1 MATTEK
7 EDQVEYESDPDEAKG
22 SLVMRRRRAASDD
35 EEERMGAD
43 GGKDGDDGG
52 GGVEEKGKGV
62 GGVQQ
67 EESDGEGA
75 VAEYDDDEEGEEE
88 EYYLDGEEDD
98 YVDGEGGYD
107 EEGVEVAV
115 AVSGAVADDG
125 VVVNKRVGGPEPAEE
140 TVRKETDVASSLVD
154 NATEW
159 GDYQG
164 EEEEEEEDGGN
175 LEGKK
180 ENEPFAVPTAGAF
193 YMHDDRFRDNVGG
206 EKQVSLFW
214 VYTITIFTLYRAQI
228 LEAVLSRTFGAKK
241 LWESKDDRKWGHDKY
256 EEMTVQERRFDE
268 RRRGRGSYR
277 GRGRNRVV
285 DQGYPRGYRTKSY
298 ENGRTVT
305 STNDSSQNQVARSV
319 RGRGPR
325 RYETSLRK
333 SNQEPSNK
341 SKQYTKNAEAYLQ
354 DNTGRSV
361 VSSMNRET
369 DGASAR
375 KQTFASSLSSASLPF
390 YPSSSSSKDASSAQR
405 KETQSSNNNRINRPS
420 GVDDKFSVR
429 GPNAL
434 VQGQNAS
441 NSTGME
447 KLSIDDSFSASVG
460 KPVKPMSVT
469 PVNDSHSLHNQNR
482 TQTQGRVAGFPV
494 GTMTYQPISQGRVGR
509 ASPAMQVNSD
519 QKSPTSS
526 RVHPTNQQQGHRPGS
541 GQSSSPS
548 KVSVS
553 DNSYEILDTD
563 SPTESS
569 KHAGALVPKGKAT
582 VQGSGKGSFLYGG
595 PQVVGAGGN
604 TGMGHGDQNF
614 PGTPAFLPVMQFG
627 GQHSGGLGVPAVGMA
642 FPGYVAQ
649 PQLGM
654 GNSEMTWL
662 PVLAGAAGALG
673 AAYCSPYIAVDGA
686 YHASSG
692 QATSASSSSKESHSN
707 KPNNEGKPAQRSEV
721 VNEDYGQRQNKPRR
735 YSEMNFGQ

>member
-7 EDQVEYESDPDEAKG
+7 EDHVEYESDPDETKG
-22 SLVMRRRRAASDD
+22 SLVRRRRAASDD
-35 EEERMGAD
+35 EEERMGAE
-43 GGKDGDDGG
+43 GGKDGDDG
-52 GGVEEKGKGV
+52 VEEKGMGV
-62 GGVQQ
+62 GGVQP

-115 AVSGAVADDG
+115 ADD
-125 VVVNKRVGGPEPAEE
+125 VIVNKRVVDKGGPEHVEK
-140 TVRKETDVASSLVD
+140 TVRKETDAASAVVD
-154 NATEW
+154 NAAEW
-159 GDYQG
+159 GGDQG
-164 EEEEEEEDGGN
+164 EEEEEEEGN

-206 EKQVSLFW
+206 
-214 VYTITIFTLYRAQI
+214 RNR
-228 LEAVLSRTFGAKK
+228 RTFGGKK
-241 LWESKDDRKWGHDKY
+241 LWESKDDRKWGHDKF

-268 RRRGRGSYR
+268 RRRGRGNYR
-277 GRGRNRVV
+277 GRGRNRAV
-285 DQGYPRGYRTKSY
+285 DQSYPRGYRTKSY
-298 ENGRTVT
+298 ENDRTVT
-305 STNDSSQNQVARSV
+305 SANNSRQNQVARSV

-333 SNQEPSNK
+333 SNWESSNK
-341 SKQYTKNAEAYLQ
+341 SKQYMKNAEEYLQ
-354 DNTGRSV
+354 GNTGRSV
-361 VSSMNRET
+361 VSSVNREPG
-369 DGASAR
+369 GASAR
-375 KQTFASSLSSASLPF
+375 KQSFASSLSSASPPF
-390 YPSSSSSKDASSAQR
+390 YPSGSSSKDVSSSQR
-405 KETQSSNNNRINRPS
+405 KETQSSTNNTINRPP
-420 GVDDKFSVR
+420 GVDDKFFVR
-429 GPNAL
+429 EPTAL
-434 VQGQNAS
+434 VQGQHVANPR
-441 NSTGME
+441 GME
-447 KLSIDDSFSASVG
+447 KLSIDDSFCASVG
-460 KPVKPMSVT
+460 KPVNPLSVA
-469 PVNDSHSLHNQNR
+469 PVNGSHSLHNHNKIQA
-482 TQTQGRVAGFPV
+482 QGRSAGFPV
-494 GTMTYQPISQGRVGR
+494 GTMSYQPISQGRVGR
-509 ASPAMQVNSD
+509 TSPAMQVNSD
-519 QKSPTSS
+519 QKSSTSS
-526 RVHPTNQQQGHRPGS
+526 RVHMTNQQLGQRPGS

-553 DNSYEILDTD
+553 DNAFEILDTD

-569 KHAGALVPKGKAT
+569 KLSGTLVPKGKPT
-582 VQGSGKGSFLYGG
+582 VQGSGRGSFVYGG
-595 PQVVGAGGN
+595 PQVGAGGN
-604 TGMGHGDQNF
+604 TGIGHGDQNF

-654 GNSEMTWL
+654 GTSEMTWL

-673 AAYCSPYIAVDGA
+673 GAYCPPYIAVDGA

-692 QATSASSSSKESHSN
+692 QPTLASSSSKEIHSN
-707 KPNNEGKPAQRSEV
+707 KPNNEGNPAQRSEA

-735 YSEMNFGQ
+735 YSEMSFGHFPTGPLRASLCCNMLAFNVAYTCSRCSLLENLRVA